1 MRSTK
6 NRRAVIV
13 GIVVALGLAILAV
26 GIFTL
31 GGQKKTFS
39 STFLLKAVFDD
50 VNGLQRGNNILFSG
64 VKVGT
69 IRSVKFDPS
78 AKVVVS
84 MNVDEDVQRFIHR
97 DALVKVSTDGLIGN
111 KIVVIYGGTPAALQ
125 VASGDTLRV
134 ETVAGTEGL
143 LDTLAQNNRN
153 LLAITS
159 NFKKL
164 SDDITAGKGTA
175 GRLLTRDDMANTLEA
190 ALRSMQV
197 ATRNAEALT
206 ANIARFSAD
215 LNRPGNFA
223 NDLVNDKEV
232 FAKLR
237 SSVNQLQEATDN
249 IKSVSGKLNDV
260 NSPVGVLLNDPQ
272 AAANL
277 QSTLRNLNA
286 GTAKLDT
293 NMEALQHNFLLR
305 GFFKKKRKAEA
316 KAAENK

>member
-13 GIVVALGLAILAV
+13 GLVLALGLAILAV

-39 STFLLKAVFDD
+39 STFTLKAVFND
-50 VNGLQRGNNILFSG
+50 VNGLQRGNNIWFSG

-69 IRSVKFDPS
+69 IRSVNFDPS
-78 AKVVVS
+78 AKVVVA

-97 DALVKVSTDGLIGN
+97 DARVKVSTDGLIGN
-111 KIVVIYGGTPAALQ
+111 KIIVIYGGTPAALQ
-125 VASGDTLRV
+125 VSSGDTLIV
-134 ETVAGTEGL
+134 ENLAGTEGL

-164 SDDITAGKGTA
+164 SDDIAAGKGSA
-175 GRLLTRDDMANTLEA
+175 GRILTQDDMANTLEA
-190 ALRSMQV
+190 ALRSMQI
-197 ATRNAEALT
+197 ATKNAEALT
-206 ANIARFSAD
+206 ANISRFSAD

-223 NDLVNDKEV
+223 SDLVNDREV
-232 FAKLR
+232 FNKLR
-237 SSVNQLQEATDN
+237 TSVNQLQVATAN
-249 IKSVSGKLNDV
+249 IQSVSNRLNDAS
-260 NSPVGVLLNDPQ
+260 SPVGVLLNDPE

-305 GFFKKKRKAEA
+305 GFFKKKRKREAEA
-316 KAAENK
+316 AGK

>member
-13 GIVVALGLAILAV
+13 GLVLALGLAILAV

-39 STFLLKAVFDD
+39 STFTLKAVFND
-50 VNGLQRGNNILFSG
+50 VNGLQRGNNIWFSG

-69 IRSVKFDPS
+69 IRSVNFDPS
-78 AKVVVS
+78 AKVVVA

-97 DALVKVSTDGLIGN
+97 DARVKVSTDGLIGN
-111 KIVVIYGGTPAALQ
+111 KIIVIYGGTPAALQ
-125 VASGDTLRV
+125 VSSGDTLIV
-134 ETVAGTEGL
+134 ENLAGTEGL

-164 SDDITAGKGTA
+164 SDDIAAGKGSA
-175 GRLLTRDDMANTLEA
+175 GRILTQDDMANTLEA
-190 ALRSMQV
+190 ALRSMQI
-197 ATRNAEALT
+197 ATKNAEALT
-206 ANIARFSAD
+206 ANISRFSAD

-223 NDLVNDKEV
+223 SDLVNDREV
-232 FAKLR
+232 FNKLR
-237 SSVNQLQEATDN
+237 TSVNQLQVATAN
-249 IKSVSGKLNDV
+249 IQSVSNRLNDAS
-260 NSPVGVLLNDPQ
+260 SPLGVLLNDPE

-305 GFFKKKRKAEA
+305 GFFKKKRKREAEA
-316 KAAENK
+316 AGK